1 MITSMLT
8 LETLPSNSEKNRRV
22 KEELVLVPVPVLELA
37 VLLDKAELLLV
48 RDRAPREL
56 LQVLV
61 LELELLLPQK
71 RGLKEQMRREKPIT
85 KLSMLVP
92 K

>member
-61 LELELLLPQK
+61 LELLLPQK

>member
-61 LELELLLPQK
+61 LELLLPQK
-71 RGLKEQMRREKPIT
+71 RGLKEQMRKEKPIT